1 MLRLEK
7 PSSPPGLRA
16 ALVALSF
23 LVLIAAPP
31 MAWSASHTHARH
43 AHDHDWCSDDGFQW
57 SVIDGKSEVV
67 GDCRDGDVRATLAKE
82 ARASGRRVLWLRL
95 DGEDWVVRDRALVD
109 RADELLRPMREL
121 GGTMGA
127 LGGEMGRH
135 GAEMGRRGAEVGRL
149 AAKQA
154 AIDVRLA
161 LAGWED
167 DEDALGDRERAELRR
182 KSLELQRERARVE
195 RDFARAESRQA
206 GERMGELG
214 QRMKE
219 LGQRMKVLGQR
230 AEREM
235 RVLAREA
242 IAQRKATRFRDAT

>member
-1 MLRLEK
+1 MRHLD
-7 PSSPPGLRA
+7 PPPSPPGRRA

-23 LVLIAAPP
+23 LVLLAAPP

-43 AHDHDWCSDDGFQW
+43 THDFEWCSNDGDGFRW
-57 SVIDGKSEVV
+57 AVIDGKSKVM
-67 GDCRDGDVRATLAKE
+67 GDRSDDDVRAALVKE

-121 GGTMGA
+121 GGKMGA

-135 GAEMGRRGAEVGRL
+135 GAEVGRL

-154 AIDVRLA
+154 AVDVRLA
-161 LAGWED
+161 LAGWDD
-167 DEDALGDRERAELRR
+167 DEDALTDRERHELQR
-182 KSLELQRERARVE
+182 KSLELKRERDRMEGSRARVE
-195 RDFARAESRQA
+195 SREL
-206 GERMGELG
+206 GERMEGLGRRMEQMGE
-214 QRMKE
+214 RM
-219 LGQRMKVLGQR
+219 RVAAAR

-235 RVLAREA
+235 RALAREA
-242 IAQRKATRFRDAT
+242 IQQRKAARFGDAA